1 MQGIKMRINKFLAS
15 AGIGSRR
22 KVEELVTNGLITVN
36 GEVVTNLVTDISEN
50 DMVEFKGKR
59 VSLAENKVYF
69 MLNKPKCYITSVSD
83 EKGRKT
89 VLNLMKGVKE
99 RVFPVG
105 RLDYNTEGLLLLT
118 NDGDFANSIIHP
130 SKHISK
136 TYEVFTR
143 VKPTSSG
150 LNQLKK
156 GVNIDGVAYM
166 PAILGQTVKYNDGF
180 LTTITIFE
188 GKNHQVK
195 NMFSYIGAKV
205 YDLKRIKIGELTLG
219 DLQNGKFR
227 KLDDNELKKI
237 FI

>member
-1 MQGIKMRINKFLAS
+1 MRINKFLAS

-22 KVEELVTNGLITVN
+22 KVEELITNGLITIN
-36 GEVVTNLVTDISEN
+36 GEVVSNLATDVLET
-50 DMVEFKGKR
+50 DTVEYKGKK
-59 VSLAENKVYF
+59 VVLNENRVYF
-69 MLNKPKCYITSVSD
+69 ILNKPKCYITSVSD

-99 RVFPVG
+99 RIFPVG
-105 RLDYNTEGLLLLT
+105 RLDYNTEGLLILT

-156 GVNIDGVAYM
+156 GVCIDGIQYM
-166 PAILGQTVKYNDGF
+166 PAVVGSTVKFNDGF

-188 GKNHQVK
+188 GKNHEVR
-195 NMFSYIGAKV
+195 NMFSYINAKV

-219 DLQNGKFR
+219 DLQSGKFR
-227 KLDDNELKKI
+227 KLDKNELNKI
-237 FI
+237 YL